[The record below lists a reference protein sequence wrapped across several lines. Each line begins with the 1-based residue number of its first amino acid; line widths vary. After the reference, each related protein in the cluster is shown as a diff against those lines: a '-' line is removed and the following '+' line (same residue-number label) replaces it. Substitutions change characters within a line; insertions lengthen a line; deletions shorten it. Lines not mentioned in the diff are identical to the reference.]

1 MTLCFHLHGWLRNGG
16 TLLEEWFLIIDLG
29 NIGLGWVMVMVF
41 LLQKKQGCWLL
52 KCRWIPRQ

>member
-29 NIGLGWVMVMVF
+29 NIGLGWVMVMV
-41 LLQKKQGCWLL
+41 
-52 KCRWIPRQ
+52 